1 MESSDEAL
9 LNVQGLLLYNVTD
22 DVQCGYVDLL
32 ESVRMEFNL
41 PPYFKLDTSSRCLMR
56 SLARDM
62 DFFAKYRT
70 SLSPP
75 FSRDFSLVS

>member
-41 PPYFKLDTSSRCLMR
+41 PPYFVWHAFQKSFIFDDTKIAAKHRLISSIYVHTT
-56 SLARDM
+56 
-62 DFFAKYRT
+62 FH
-70 SLSPP
+70 
-75 FSRDFSLVS
+75 